1 MTADYLKSKATRHK
15 NSAVKKRHRQIAYL
29 AICSLSVI
37 IFGFALATL
46 IRPAHAD
53 EGKAG
58 KAALW
63 SEGTDGFGTTH
74 EKNNQ
79 PHYPDTEYTPYKQ
92 TSNYTKAPKYHTAA
106 MDPVFN
112 FTHLVFDKLLARKSA
127 LPPGKQSL

>member
-15 NSAVKKRHRQIAYL
+15 NSAVKRRHRQIAYL

-53 EGKAG
+53 GNTPDRAVVWREGY
-58 KAALW
+58 
-63 SEGTDGFGTTH
+63 EGFGTTH
-74 EKNNQ
+74 EKNKL
-79 PHYPDTEYTPYKQ
+79 PHYPNTEYTPYKQ
-92 TSNYTKAPKYHTAA
+92 TTNYTKAPKSYTEA

-112 FTHLVFDKLLARKSA
+112 FTHMVFDKLLARKSA
-127 LPPGKQSL
+127 LPPGKYY